1 MKARIHVF
9 LKVGVLDP
17 QGKAVMNA
25 LKTLGFEEVDSVRQG
40 KFFDIVTAPVPS
52 GEADERL
59 KEYCRKL
66 LANPIIEDYTVEV
79 IQE

>member
-9 LKVGVLDP
+9 LKEGVLDP

-25 LKTLGFEEVDSVRQG
+25 LKTLGFSEVDSVRQG
-40 KFFDIVTAPVPS
+40 KFFDIVTAPVQQ
-52 GEADERL
+52 GQAEERL

-66 LANPIIEDYTVEV
+66 LANPIIEDFRVEV
-79 IQE
+79 LEP

>member
-9 LKVGVLDP
+9 LKEGVLDP

-40 KFFDIVTAPVPS
+40 KFFDIVTGPVATS
-52 GEADERL
+52 QVGARL
-59 KEYCRKL
+59 EEYCRKL
-66 LANPIIEDYTVEV
+66 LANPIIEDFRVEV
-79 IQE
+79 LDP